1 MPPPK
6 QSGDERGSTN
16 NWCDAV
22 TDCHRDW
29 FFNPILMIFGAASN
43 KLGSKPFIFRLKLNG
58 YDFLYFVDLSSNISF
73 HSHCVCICVCPT
85 IRLGSAKDARLM
97 DPLSFPSHWEE
108 IQDHLI
114 IKSHTLKLVSE
125 EGNARFCF
133 GRTIHIKSS
142 PISQKNAIMSQ
153 PKINRGPI
161 CFFSRDICVIVV
173 QYDLWSKG
181 ETKYLNWE
189 KASELFFISLGS
201 GMFGTIFNLYM
212 CMRVFVYIYL
222 YLCVSCTP
230 CMFGRLCALLAGTWG
245 G

>member
-1 MPPPK
+1 MNMCRSNIANSALCDAAAK
-6 QSGDERGSTN
+6 AKRWWKTN

-125 EGNARFCF
+125 EGNARCCF
-133 GRTIHIKSS
+133 GRTINIKSS

-153 PKINRGPI
+153 PKTCWSRRDQHV
-161 CFFSRDICVIVV
+161 FFSWYLCCSCTIWFMIERRNQI
-173 QYDLWSKG
+173 SKLRKG
-181 ETKYLNWE
+181 FW
-189 KASELFFISLGS
+189 
-201 GMFGTIFNLYM
+201 TIF
-212 CMRVFVYIYL
+212 YIFRIWDVWY
-222 YLCVSCTP
+222 YI
-230 CMFGRLCALLAGTWG
+230 
-245 G
+245 